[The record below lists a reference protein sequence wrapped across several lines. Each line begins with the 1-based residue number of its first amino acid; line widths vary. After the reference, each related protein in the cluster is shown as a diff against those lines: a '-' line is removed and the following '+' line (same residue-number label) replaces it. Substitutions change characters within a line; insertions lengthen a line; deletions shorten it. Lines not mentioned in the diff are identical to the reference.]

1 MLRLIVKTVSSFFYV
16 GYLPLIPGT
25 FGSLAGLFIFYL
37 LRNNQ
42 AYFILCA
49 FIVTVIGFISC
60 GKAEEV
66 FKKKDSRN
74 IVIDEVSGMMLS
86 LILLPAELKVSILA
100 FFLFRL
106 LDTLKPYPADR
117 IQDMKGSL
125 GVMGDDIVAGV
136 YTNIILQAALKAQPL
151 LLLHR

>member
-1 MLRLIVKTVSSFFYV
+1 MRRIIIATLSSFFYI

-25 FGSLAGLFIFYL
+25 FGSAAGLFIFFL

-42 AYFILCA
+42 LILILCA
-49 FIVTVIGFISC
+49 LIITAIGFICC
-60 GKAEEV
+60 GRAEEV
-66 FKKKDSRN
+66 FKKKDSKN

-86 LILLPAELKVSILA
+86 LLFLPFEFKVWILA
-100 FFLFRL
+100 FFIFRL

-125 GVMGDDIVAGV
+125 GVMGDDIVAAI
-136 YTNIILQAALKAQPL
+136 YTNIILQAVLKAQPL